1 MCPFA
6 SGKRLKPKIRG
17 VVPSIQ
23 NRWAY
28 SRHPGIRACQI
39 LLFARSFSN
48 PLADGAAREDIPV
61 GFRNPSHSH
70 PRLQLSTP

>member
-23 NRWAY
+23 EPLGLQPLSWI
-28 SRHPGIRACQI
+28 PGLPNSAFRP
-39 LLFARSFSN
+39 LVSN